1 MIEFINVVKKY
12 PNGTVAINELSFSV
26 SDGEAL
32 FIHGKTDSGKTTL
45 RKLMLLEEKVTSG
58 DIYFDEIPL
67 GKIRMRNIY
76 RHRRKIGVLFRE
88 SRLFV
93 HKTLYENFLFVLR
106 AVDYRGKALKERA
119 RKLLEFAGL
128 WEKRKTY
135 PEMLTPLQRRRA
147 ELARALAT
155 DPKII
160 IADEPTASLDVSGG
174 FEILSMLMKLN
185 SEGKTVIIF
194 TKDEELSKQFGKRMI
209 TLDFGEVV
217 SDLPKAL
224 ENTENTGNTE
234 DIENTKMNSDE
245 TVEIVAESSVDI
257 SQ

>member
-67 GKIRMRNIY
+67 SKIRVKNIY

-93 HKTLYENFLFVLR
+93 HKTLYDNFLFVLR
-106 AVDYRGKALKERA
+106 AVDYRGKALKDRA

-128 WEKRKTY
+128 WEERKYY
-135 PEMLTPLQRRRA
+135 PEMLTPVQRRRA

-155 DPKII
+155 EPKVI

-174 FEILSMLMKLN
+174 LEILSMLMKLN

-209 TLDFGEVV
+209 TIGFGEVV
-217 SDLPKAL
+217 SDLPKPQ
-224 ENTENTGNTE
+224 ENTENTENTE
-234 DIENTKMNSDE
+234 NFEMDSE
-245 TVEIVAESSVDI
+245 AEAQTSTADADPI

>member
-12 PNGTVAINELSFSV
+12 PNGTVAINELSFNV

-58 DIYFDEIPL
+58 DIYFDEVPIS
-67 GKIRMRNIY
+67 KIRTGNIY
-76 RHRRKIGVLFRE
+76 RHRRKIGVVFRE

-106 AVDYRGKALKERA
+106 AVDYRGRALKEKA

-128 WEKRKTY
+128 WELRKSY
-135 PEMLTPLQRRRA
+135 PEMLTPVQRQRA
-147 ELARALAT
+147 EIARALAT

-160 IADEPTASLDVSGG
+160 IADEPTASLDVQGG
-174 FEILSMLMKLN
+174 LEILGMLMKLN
-185 SEGKTVIIF
+185 AAGKTVIIF
-194 TKDEELSKQFGKRMI
+194 TKDEELSEQFGKRMI

-217 SDLPKAL
+217 SDRPELR
-224 ENTENTGNTE
+224 ESTEVKNE
-234 DIENTKMNSDE
+234 A
-245 TVEIVAESSVDI
+245 V
-257 SQ
+257 

>member
-1 MIEFINVVKKY
+1 
-12 PNGTVAINELSFSV
+12 
-26 SDGEAL
+26 
-32 FIHGKTDSGKTTL
+32 
-45 RKLMLLEEKVTSG
+45 MLLEEKVTSG
-58 DIYFDEIPL
+58 DVYFDEIPL
-67 GKIRMRNIY
+67 SKIRMRNIY

-224 ENTENTGNTE
+224 ENTENTENTE
-234 DIENTKMNSDE
+234 NMKMDPEE

-257 SQ
+257 